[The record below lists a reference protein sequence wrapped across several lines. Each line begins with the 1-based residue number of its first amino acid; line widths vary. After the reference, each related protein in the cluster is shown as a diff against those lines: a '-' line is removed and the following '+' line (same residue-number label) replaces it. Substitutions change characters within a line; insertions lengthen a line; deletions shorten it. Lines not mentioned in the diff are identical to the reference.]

1 MRIGPQQVV
10 WIAGASGRVGS
21 ALLRLIDHGKYAVIT
36 SDKEVDI
43 TDLDVV
49 TNFAAINRPDIVIN
63 CAALLASNGGTIDK
77 LEAYR
82 LNALGARNM
91 AIASE
96 SVGATIVHFSTDDVY
111 SGKSPVLVNE
121 FDTPH
126 PIRIYGRSKLAGE
139 TFVRELNPQHVILRS
154 SWVYDDRP
162 GWLFSQVLEAGRSGA
177 PIEVAANQ
185 FSSPT
190 STISVAAAT
199 LAIIEAEEYGLFHIA
214 SRGTCSRFE
223 FAKRILDLA
232 GLPSQNLIGKYDEAD
247 AYTIELEDLMLELT
261 GVYTM
266 PRWEEDL
273 HMYMISAGLLAK
285 GA

>member
-10 WIAGASGRVGS
+10 WIAGASGRIGS
-21 ALLRLIDHGKYAVIT
+21 ALVRLIDHGKYAVIT

-63 CAALLASNGGTIDK
+63 CAALLASSNGVIDK

-96 SVGATIVHFSTDDVY
+96 SVGATIIHFSTDDVY
-111 SGKSPVLVNE
+111 SGKTRLLVNE
-121 FDTPH
+121 FDAPSPVH
-126 PIRIYGRSKLAGE
+126 IYGRSKLAGE
-139 TFVRELNPQHVILRS
+139 KFVRELNPKHIILRS

-162 GWLFSQVLEAGRSGA
+162 GWIFSDVLEAGRTGV
-177 PIEVAANQ
+177 PIEVPANQ

-190 STISVAAAT
+190 STLSVAEAT
-199 LAIIEAEEYGLFHIA
+199 IAIMEADEYGLFHIA

-247 AYTIELEDLMLELT
+247 GYTIELEDLMLELT
-261 GVYTM
+261 EVYTM

-285 GA
+285 EA

>member
-10 WIAGASGRVGS
+10 WIAGASGRIGS
-21 ALLRLIDHGKYAVIT
+21 ALVRLIDHGKYAVIT

-63 CAALLASNGGTIDK
+63 CAALLASSNGTIDK

-91 AIASE
+91 AVASE
-96 SVGATIVHFSTDDVY
+96 SVGATIIHFSTDDVY
-111 SGKSPVLVNE
+111 SGKTRLLVNE
-121 FDTPH
+121 FDTPS
-126 PIRIYGRSKLAGE
+126 PVRIYGRSKLAGE
-139 TFVRELNPQHVILRS
+139 KFVRELNPKHIILRS

-162 GWLFSQVLEAGRSGA
+162 GWIFNQVLEAGRMGT
-177 PIEVAANQ
+177 PIEVPANQ

-190 STISVAAAT
+190 STTSVAAAT
-199 LAIIEAEEYGLFHIA
+199 LAIMEADEYGLFHIA

-232 GLPSQNLIGKYDEAD
+232 GYSSQNLIGKYDEAD
-247 AYTIELEDLMLELT
+247 GYTIELEDLMLELT
-261 GVYTM
+261 EVYTM

-285 GA
+285 EA

>member
-10 WIAGASGRVGS
+10 WIAGASGRIGS
-21 ALLRLIDHGKYAVIT
+21 ALVRLIDHGKYAVIT

-63 CAALLASNGGTIDK
+63 CAALLASSNGVINK

-96 SVGATIVHFSTDDVY
+96 SVGATIIHFSTDDVY
-111 SGKSPVLVNE
+111 SGKTHVLVNE
-121 FDTPH
+121 FDTPS
-126 PIRIYGRSKLAGE
+126 PIHIYGRSKLAGE
-139 TFVRELNPQHVILRS
+139 KFVRELNPKHIILRS

-162 GWLFSQVLEAGRSGA
+162 GWIFGDVLEAGRTGA
-177 PIEVAANQ
+177 PIEVPANQ

-190 STISVAAAT
+190 STLSVAEAT
-199 LAIIEAEEYGLFHIA
+199 LAIMEADEYGLFHIA

-232 GLPSQNLIGKYDEAD
+232 GLPSQNLVGKYDEDD

-261 GVYTM
+261 EVYTM

-285 GA
+285 EA

>member
-10 WIAGASGRVGS
+10 WIAGASGRIGS
-21 ALLRLIDHGKYAVIT
+21 ALVRLIDHGKYAVIT

-63 CAALLASNGGTIDK
+63 CAALLASSNGTIDK

-91 AIASE
+91 AVASE
-96 SVGATIVHFSTDDVY
+96 SVGATIIHFSTDDVY
-111 SGKSPVLVNE
+111 SGKTRLLVNE
-121 FDTPH
+121 FDTPS
-126 PIRIYGRSKLAGE
+126 PVRIYGRSKLAGE
-139 TFVRELNPQHVILRS
+139 KFVRELNPKHIILRS

-162 GWLFSQVLEAGRSGA
+162 GWIFNQVLEAGRTGT
-177 PIEVAANQ
+177 PIEVPANQ

-190 STISVAAAT
+190 STTSVAAAT
-199 LAIIEAEEYGLFHIA
+199 LAIMEADEYGLFHIA

-232 GLPSQNLIGKYDEAD
+232 GYSSQNLIGKYDEAD
-247 AYTIELEDLMLELT
+247 GYTIELEDLMLELT
-261 GVYTM
+261 EVYTM

-285 GA
+285 EA

>member
-21 ALLRLIDHGKYAVIT
+21 ALVRLIDHGKYAVVT

-63 CAALLASNGGTIDK
+63 CAALLSADGAIDK

-91 AIASE
+91 AVASE

-111 SGKSPVLVNE
+111 SGKSHVLVNE
-121 FDTPH
+121 FDTPD
-126 PIRIYGRSKLAGE
+126 PIHIYGRSKLAGE
-139 TFVRELNPQHVILRS
+139 TFVRELNPQHIILRS

-162 GWLFSQVLEAGRSGA
+162 GWLFSEVLEAGRTGA

-190 STISVAAAT
+190 STASVAAAT
-199 LAIIEAEEYGLFHIA
+199 LAIIEAAEYGLFHIA

-232 GLPSQNLIGKYDEAD
+232 GLPSQNLVGKYDEAD

-266 PRWEEDL
+266 PRWDEDL
-273 HMYMISAGLLAK
+273 HMYMISSGLIAK
-285 GA
+285 ED

>member
-10 WIAGASGRVGS
+10 WIAGASGRIGS

-36 SDKEVDI
+36 SDREVDI

-49 TNFAAINRPDIVIN
+49 TNFAAVNRPDIVIN
-63 CAALLASNGGTIDK
+63 CAALLASSDGAIDK

-91 AIASE
+91 AVASE
-96 SVGATIVHFSTDDVY
+96 AVGATIVHFSTDDVY
-111 SGKSPVLVNE
+111 SGKARVLVNE
-121 FDTPH
+121 FDTPCPTH
-126 PIRIYGRSKLAGE
+126 IYGRSKLAGE
-139 TFVRELNPQHVILRS
+139 TFVRELNPQHIILRS

-162 GWLFSQVLEAGRSGA
+162 GRIFDQVLEAGRTGV

-190 STISVAAAT
+190 STLSVASAA
-199 LAIIEAEEYGLFHIA
+199 LAIIEADEYGLFHIA

-232 GLPSQNLIGKYDEAD
+232 GLSSQNLIGKYDEAD

-273 HMYMISAGLLAK
+273 HMYMISAGLLAEES
-285 GA
+285 